1 METVELFSLAGMYD
15 VPTLAEWCAVLVS
28 RVIDSVVGPSTAAD
42 DYSCD
47 LVLRLLPHA
56 RALDVTLWSMM
67 LEQQEH
73 VDAVPCPVQ
82 HVLHER
88 LCLFVL
94 NNFDAVLASPAARTM
109 RLTPMDLTHMAISPI
124 LPVVQ

>member
-1 METVELFSLAGMYD
+1 MRHKFV
-15 VPTLAEWCAVLVS
+15 
-28 RVIDSVVGPSTAAD
+28 VICGQISGVVWMTACL
-42 DYSCD
+42 SE
-47 LVLRLLPHA
+47 
-56 RALDVTLWSMM
+56 SSK
-67 LEQQEH
+67 QQEH